1 MKKRMRQTL
10 SLLLSLMMVL
20 IILPTSA
27 FAAEP
32 GSDSVYFP
40 SKIVDNQTTYTYT
53 YDNGVMTCQSS
64 SAEDYDY
71 NTFESLF
78 VLPKD
83 TNIRNIVL
91 SEAANFDNSYRI
103 DIMLSDAVAA
113 GKING
118 YVDELGDGAN
128 YTLSDGKISSL
139 KYTTATNNSTFEY
152 SKGNLTKI
160 NLSFYSEVYLGEDT
174 ATYKISY
181 KNGAVSS
188 VRYQASES
196 EGTYNYTNDKQ
207 GRVTQIKYKY
217 FGGDEEIGTLKF
229 TYDKNGNLTGI
240 SNKWHYSGTPK
251 TSYTTTV
258 HLSYTD
264 NLVTKVTVKSNEP
277 YSRNHTITAE
287 YQTL

>member
-83 TNIRNIVL
+83 TNLRNIVL

-139 KYTTATNNSTFEY
+139 KYTTATNNSTFE
-152 SKGNLTKI
+152 
-160 NLSFYSEVYLGEDT
+160 
-174 ATYKISY
+174 
-181 KNGAVSS
+181 
-188 VRYQASES
+188 
-196 EGTYNYTNDKQ
+196 
-207 GRVTQIKYKY
+207 
-217 FGGDEEIGTLKF
+217 
-229 TYDKNGNLTGI
+229 
-240 SNKWHYSGTPK
+240 
-251 TSYTTTV
+251 
-258 HLSYTD
+258 
-264 NLVTKVTVKSNEP
+264 
-277 YSRNHTITAE
+277 
-287 YQTL
+287 